1 MLKRKRASS
10 NLKEQYALANQ
21 EYEHTKCD
29 LWIDGSLQ
37 QTTSVCLQ
45 IREKN
50 EYICLCLDSSK
61 STKHN
66 ITNISYFERDIFLNA
81 T

>member
-29 LWIDGSLQ
+29 LWIHGSLQ
-37 QTTSVCLQ
+37 ETTSDVYNS
-45 IREKN
+45 IRQKVN
-50 EYICLCLDSSK
+50 VTLNQL
-61 STKHN
+61 
-66 ITNISYFERDIFLNA
+66 ITNDKLATLLKCNFFGISRY
-81 T
+81 